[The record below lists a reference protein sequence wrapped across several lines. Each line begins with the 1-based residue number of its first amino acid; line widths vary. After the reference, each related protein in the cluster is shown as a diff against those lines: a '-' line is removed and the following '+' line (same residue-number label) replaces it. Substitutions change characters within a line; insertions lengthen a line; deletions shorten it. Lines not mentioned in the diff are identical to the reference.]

1 MLSTFYPTPKTLHQ
15 MSGLDYKDGLE
26 HLLTKPLLDL
36 ITSFLEHPGKNIR
49 PKLVKLGY
57 HLAAGDDAVLCA
69 QRLETASSI
78 IESIHAGALIVDD
91 IQDGSLV
98 RRDQPTLHLQHG
110 IPKALNAGNWLY
122 FWGLMKIKDLNLSP
136 ECASLLMHD
145 CHDLIM
151 KAHVGQALD
160 IGTAIDA
167 IDQEHIKNICFASM
181 RLKTGTLMS
190 LALRLGGCLGNAS
203 KERMDHLDDLGMKLG
218 EILQMFDDAGNF
230 LQAKKDVP
238 SKRHEDLRLRRP
250 TWVWATVSELP
261 SDDFAEFSRC
271 VSLLPDENA
280 LNEFSQKR
288 GLRELLLD
296 GAKRK
301 MESLIKETQETCSST
316 HPQSLKTIQEIA
328 SQLEK
333 AYV

>member
-15 MSGLDYKDGLE
+15 MSGLEFKDGLE
-26 HLLTKPLLDL
+26 HLLTNPLLDL
-36 ITSFLEHPGKNIR
+36 ITSFLDHPGKNIR
-49 PKLVKLGY
+49 PKLAKLGY
-57 HLAAGDDAVLCA
+57 HLAAGDDSELCA
-69 QRLETASSI
+69 IKLETASSI

-122 FWGLMKIKDLNLSP
+122 FWGLMKIKDLDLAP
-136 ECASLLMHD
+136 ECATLLMHD

-190 LALRLGGCLGNAS
+190 LALRLGGCLGNADP
-203 KERMDHLDDLGMKLG
+203 ERMKHLNDLGMKLG

-230 LQAKKDVP
+230 LQAKRDVP
-238 SKRHEDLRLRRP
+238 SKRHEDLRLKRP
-250 TWVWATVSELP
+250 TWVWAAVSELP
-261 SDDFAEFSRC
+261 PEVFQEFSRC
-271 VSLLPDENA
+271 VSLLPDEAA
-280 LNEFSQKR
+280 LDEFSQR
-288 GLRELLLD
+288 LGLRELLLQ
-296 GAKRK
+296 GAKEK
-301 MESLIKETQETCSST
+301 LTSLINDNEELCTT
-316 HPQSLKTIQEIA
+316 HPRSIKTILEIA